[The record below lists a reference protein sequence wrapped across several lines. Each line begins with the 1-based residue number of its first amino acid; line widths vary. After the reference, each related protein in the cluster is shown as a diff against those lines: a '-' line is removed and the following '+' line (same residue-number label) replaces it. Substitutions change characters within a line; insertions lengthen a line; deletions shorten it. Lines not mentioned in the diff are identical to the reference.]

1 MPVELCKV
9 VHVMSFPSLACRELI
24 PAAQGPCGPPTQNH
38 GSQASMLAGT
48 KVQCAHPFKG
58 KYFH

>member
-9 VHVMSFPSLACRELI
+9 VHVISFLSLACRELI
-24 PAAQGPCGPPTQNH
+24 LAAHGPCGPPTQNH
-38 GSQASMLAGT
+38 GSQASMLSRIE
-48 KVQCAHPFKG
+48 VQCAHPFKG